1 MMEMQNNNVIPNQCK
16 LHHGELIDSK
26 YTIDKLLGEGAFGQV
41 FRVKDLAG
49 CFFALKILMLW
60 RIDPEIRTK
69 LVQRFDMEYETSRIK
84 SNYLVHSIDKGYI
97 NGNPY
102 IVMEYCP
109 GGDLIAA
116 TENGLVSDFSNT
128 AEDILRGLK
137 DLHKNGKVHRDLKPE
152 NVLLRSNGTAV
163 LTDFGIS
170 GDRNK
175 RMTERNFIGTPK
187 EVFGTYAYMPPE
199 QVTPKRG
206 DATVLPTTDIYS
218 FGVLMFQLLT
228 YEMPFGQL
236 LSQQDLVPYLDR
248 SKKGLWNKQLLAN
261 ARNGYGSQ
269 WIKVIEGCLTPDYTK
284 RLSSTDDVIN
294 LLPKKRNKQKE
305 YVPQLPIKDEFLSIS
320 NGILLRIM
328 QGEEFGKV
336 FHLSEMISDVKNI
349 LTLGR
354 KDISCKNDID
364 ILENQSSY
372 IYRKHCTIEYN
383 KKTRNWAIRDGQWE
397 PTSPTRWKE
406 SLNGTYVNSKLVTK
420 NGLTINPGDI
430 ISIGDVKIRVEGY

>member
-1 MMEMQNNNVIPNQCK
+1 
-16 LHHGELIDSK
+16 
-26 YTIDKLLGEGAFGQV
+26 
-41 FRVKDLAG
+41 
-49 CFFALKILMLW
+49 
-60 RIDPEIRTK
+60 
-69 LVQRFDMEYETSRIK
+69 
-84 SNYLVHSIDKGYI
+84 
-97 NGNPY
+97 
-102 IVMEYCP
+102 MEYCP

-116 TENGLVSDFSNT
+116 TENGLVADFSNT

-175 RMTERNFIGTPK
+175 RMTERNLIGTPK

-269 WIKVIEGCLTPDYTK
+269 WINVIEGCLTPDYTK
-284 RLSSTDDVIN
+284 RLSSADDVIN
-294 LLPKKRNKQKE
+294 LLPKKKNKQKE
-305 YVPQLPIKDEFLSIS
+305 YVPQMPIEEDFLSIS
-320 NGILLRIM
+320 SGILLRIM

-336 FHLSEMISDVKNI
+336 FHLSKMVSDVKNI

-364 ILENQSSY
+364 ILENQSS
-372 IYRKHCTIEYN
+372 
-383 KKTRNWAIRDGQWE
+383 
-397 PTSPTRWKE
+397 
-406 SLNGTYVNSKLVTK
+406 VNFQF
-420 NGLTINPGDI
+420 
-430 ISIGDVKIRVEGY
+430 

>member
-1 MMEMQNNNVIPNQCK
+1 
-16 LHHGELIDSK
+16 
-26 YTIDKLLGEGAFGQV
+26 
-41 FRVKDLAG
+41 
-49 CFFALKILMLW
+49 
-60 RIDPEIRTK
+60 
-69 LVQRFDMEYETSRIK
+69 
-84 SNYLVHSIDKGYI
+84 
-97 NGNPY
+97 
-102 IVMEYCP
+102 MEYCP

-116 TENGLVSDFSNT
+116 TENGLVADFSNT

-152 NVLLRSNGTAV
+152 NVLLRSNGAAV

-175 RMTERNFIGTPK
+175 RMTERNLIGTPK

-269 WIKVIEGCLTPDYTK
+269 WINVIEGCLTPDYTK
-284 RLSSTDDVIN
+284 RLSSADDVIN
-294 LLPKKRNKQKE
+294 LLPKKKNKQKE
-305 YVPQLPIKDEFLSIS
+305 YVPQMPIEEDFLSIS
-320 NGILLRIM
+320 SGILLRIM

-336 FHLSEMISDVKNI
+336 FHLSKMVSDVKNI

-372 IYRKHCTIEYN
+372 ISRKHCTIEYN
-383 KKTRNWAIRDGQWE
+383 
-397 PTSPTRWKE
+397 
-406 SLNGTYVNSKLVTK
+406 LNSATL
-420 NGLTINPGDI
+420 
-430 ISIGDVKIRVEGY
+430 